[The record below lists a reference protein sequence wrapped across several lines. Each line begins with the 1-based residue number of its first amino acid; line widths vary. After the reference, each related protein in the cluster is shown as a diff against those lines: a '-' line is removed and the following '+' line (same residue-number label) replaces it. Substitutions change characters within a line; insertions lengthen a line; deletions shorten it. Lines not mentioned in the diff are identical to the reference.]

1 MHIYIY
7 SHKHMHIWHCLFS
20 LNTTVFSNEWL
31 FLHSLYQ
38 HSSWNRAFKKHAYC
52 YTKKQYT
59 YHQESFK
66 TDGLFVKVTGST
78 CFAAAINKL
87 LFLTF
92 LLSNYLQKKYCDYQ
106 IPSLLSLKFCSL
118 IHKCTKQNTHFMANT
133 WFCNF
138 FPI

>member
-66 TDGLFVKVTGST
+66 TDGLFVKVTVST

-92 LLSNYLQKKYCDYQ
+92 QLFTEKVLWLSNSFLVITK
-106 IPSLLSLKFCSL
+106 IFVHL
-118 IHKCTKQNTHFMANT
+118 IHKCTKQNTHFIANT